1 MNFRI
6 LASFASAM
14 LATTFAAAGNPAH
27 SELHVLSPVTRGNL
41 SIFPVVGGAENDT
54 GRLLTL
60 DEGLRSGTV
69 VVTEAGSLQGLVRP
83 GSPPRQSGAEVNRL
97 VLLNNSDHPLLLL
110 AGEVV
115 TGGKQDRVIG
125 VDRIV
130 PPKSGPIDLSVFC
143 VEPGRWVAS
152 SDHFGSMKS
161 QMAQPSV
168 RTPAMADRNQQKVW
182 AQVGSALEG
191 MAAAVPQA
199 RPTMQASTSYAKA
212 MQNPDVQRKVE
223 SVAADYDAM
232 LRELKKEGA
241 KGVVVAINGR
251 ILWADVFA
259 NTELLEKYWQ
269 KLIRSYAADSLTTA
283 SEHGQ
288 ADQKSAQLFLDE
300 VHGNR
305 EVTETEPGL
314 FRRAEISGDG
324 YRVFS
329 LTSLVS
335 KPEYTVHLA
344 KMVYSGGERPKA
356 LSDNVPLVGFNGVRL
371 DQNPHPSKRSLGGAI
386 GRLVMGAQRGAISLS
401 ARTGASL

>member
-14 LATTFAAAGNPAH
+14 LAATFAAAGNTVH
-27 SELHVLSPVTRGNL
+27 SELHVLPPVTKGNL

-54 GRLLTL
+54 ARLLTL
-60 DEGLRSGTV
+60 DEGLRAGSV
-69 VVTEAGSLQGLVRP
+69 VVTEAGSLRGLVRP
-83 GSPPRQSGAEVNRL
+83 GTPLPPQSGAEVNRL
-97 VLLNNSDHPLLLL
+97 VLLNNSDRPLLLL

-152 SDHFGSMKS
+152 SEHFGSMKS

-168 RTPAMADRNQQKVW
+168 RTPAMAERSQQSVW
-182 AQVGSALEG
+182 AEVGSALAG
-191 MAAAVPQA
+191 MARAVPEA
-199 RPTMQASTSYAKA
+199 SPSMHASTSYATA
-212 MQNPDVQRKVE
+212 MENPDVQKKVQ
-223 SVAADYDAM
+223 SVAADYDGT
-232 LRELKKEGA
+232 LRELKKERA

-259 NTELLEKYWQ
+259 STDLLEKYWQ

-283 SEHGQ
+283 SEPGQ
-288 ADQKSAQLFLDE
+288 ADQNSAQVFLDQL
-300 VHGNR
+300 HGNR

-314 FRRAEISGDG
+314 FRRTEISGGG
-324 YRVFS
+324 YRVFT
-329 LTSLVS
+329 LTSLLP
-335 KPEYTVHLA
+335 KYEYTVHVA
-344 KMVYSGGERPKA
+344 KMVYGGYERP
-356 LSDNVPLVGFNGVRL
+356 GVY
-371 DQNPHPSKRSLGGAI
+371 PI
-386 GRLVMGAQRGAISLS
+386 GYR
-401 ARTGASL
+401 